1 MSIKLINIENISG
14 DIMIPQWLEQGGWSL
29 WVLIALS
36 IISVSIASYKLAQF
50 IWFGVANNRHYALWL
65 SKLSTY
71 SFETNYSKKH
81 CDTFLL
87 NQVTKHALEQSNVH
101 INKGNFEAVM
111 EQYATNKI
119 EEMRGGLKTLEVISM
134 TAPLLGLLGTVL
146 GMINAFDQLK
156 NSGMQVDP
164 SILSAG
170 ISQALLTTAA
180 GLIVALP
187 ALTLWHLYERMLA
200 KAQRQ
205 IETVLTDISIRTP
218 WQE

>member
-1 MSIKLINIENISG
+1 MV
-14 DIMIPQWLEQGGWSL
+14 PQWLEQGGWSL

-50 IWFGVANNRHYALWL
+50 IWFGVANSRHYALWL
-65 SKLSTY
+65 AKLSNRSY
-71 SFETNYSKKH
+71 SINYSKKH
-81 CDTFLL
+81 CDIYLL
-87 NQVTKHALEQSNVH
+87 NQVINHALEQSKSQR
-101 INKGNFEAVM
+101 NKSDFEGIM

-119 EEMRGGLKTLEVISM
+119 EQMRGGLKSLEVISM
-134 TAPLLGLLGTVL
+134 IAPLLGLLGTVL

-164 SILSAG
+164 SVLSAG

-180 GLIVALP
+180 GLIDALP

-205 IETVLTDISIRTP
+205 IETILTEISIETQ
-218 WQE
+218 WL

>member
-1 MSIKLINIENISG
+1 
-14 DIMIPQWLEQGGWSL
+14 MIPQWIVQGGWCL

-50 IWFGVANNRHYALWL
+50 IWFGVANSRHYALWL
-65 SKLSTY
+65 EKFSADLLVESY
-71 SFETNYSKKH
+71 SEKNSDGY
-81 CDTFLL
+81 LL
-87 NQVTKHALEQSNVH
+87 NEITNHALKQSKYHN
-101 INKGNFEAVM
+101 NKDDFEGVM

-119 EEMRGGLKTLEVISM
+119 EHMRSGLKTLEVISM

-164 SILSAG
+164 SVLSAG

-187 ALTLWHLYERMLA
+187 ALSLWHLFERMLA

-205 IETVLTDISIRTP
+205 IETVLTDISIRTQ
-218 WQE
+218 WL

>member
-1 MSIKLINIENISG
+1 MV
-14 DIMIPQWLEQGGWSL
+14 PQWLEQGGWSL

-50 IWFGVANNRHYALWL
+50 IWFGVANSRHYGLWL
-65 SKLSTY
+65 AKLSNRSY
-71 SFETNYSKKH
+71 SINYSKKH
-81 CDTFLL
+81 CDIYLL
-87 NQVTKHALEQSNVH
+87 NQVINYALEQSKNQR
-101 INKGNFEAVM
+101 NKSDFEGIM

-119 EEMRGGLKTLEVISM
+119 EQMRGGLKSLEVISM
-134 TAPLLGLLGTVL
+134 IAPLLGLLGTVL

-164 SILSAG
+164 SVLSAG

-187 ALTLWHLYERMLA
+187 ALTLWHFYERMLA

-205 IETVLTDISIRTP
+205 IETILTEISIETQ
-218 WQE
+218 WL

>member
-1 MSIKLINIENISG
+1 MNISG
-14 DIMIPQWLEQGGWSL
+14 DNMIPQWIDQGGWCL

-50 IWFGVANNRHYALWL
+50 IWFGVANSRYYALWL
-65 SKLSTY
+65 ENLSTHSLSESY
-71 SFETNYSKKH
+71 SEKH
-81 CDTFLL
+81 NDGYLL
-87 NQVTKHALEQSNVH
+87 NEITNHALKQSKSH
-101 INKGNFEAVM
+101 GNKDDFEVVM

-119 EEMRGGLKTLEVISM
+119 EQMRSGLKTLEVISM

-156 NSGMQVDP
+156 SSGMQVDP
-164 SILSAG
+164 SVLSAG

-187 ALTLWHLYERMLA
+187 ALSLWHLYERMLA

-205 IETVLTDISIRTP
+205 IETVLTEISIRTQ
-218 WQE
+218 WQ

>member
-1 MSIKLINIENISG
+1 ML
-14 DIMIPQWLEQGGWSL
+14 PQWFEQGGWSL

-36 IISVSIASYKLAQF
+36 IISVSIASYKLIQF
-50 IWFGVANNRHYALWL
+50 IWFGVANSHYYALWL
-65 SKLSTY
+65 KKLSNNLM
-71 SFETNYSKKH
+71 SASHSQKH
-81 CDTFLL
+81 SDAYLL
-87 NQVTKHALEQSNVH
+87 NEITNHAFEQLKNHDS
-101 INKGNFEAVM
+101 KDNFEIVM
-111 EQYATNKI
+111 ELYATNKI
-119 EEMRGGLKTLEVISM
+119 EEMRSGLKTLEVISM

-156 NSGMQVDP
+156 GSGMQVDP

-187 ALTLWHLYERMLA
+187 ALSLWHLYERMLA

-205 IETVLTDISIRTP
+205 IETVLTEISIRTH
-218 WQE
+218 WQL

>member
-1 MSIKLINIENISG
+1 MPL
-14 DIMIPQWLEQGGWSL
+14 WLVQGGWSL

-36 IISVSIASYKLAQF
+36 VISVSIASYKLAQF
-50 IWFGVANNRHYALWL
+50 IWFGVANSRHYALWITKFSNNSL
-65 SKLSTY
+65 SV
-71 SFETNYSKKH
+71 NYSKKH
-81 CDTFLL
+81 SDAYLL
-87 NQVTKHALEQSNVH
+87 NEITNHAVNQSKIH
-101 INKGNFEAVM
+101 HNKDDFEVVM

-119 EEMRGGLKTLEVISM
+119 EQMRGGLKTLEVISM

-187 ALTLWHLYERMLA
+187 ALSLWHLYERMLA

-205 IETVLTDISIRTP
+205 IETLLTEISIRTQ
-218 WQE
+218 WQESTHETVSKA

>member
-1 MSIKLINIENISG
+1 
-14 DIMIPQWLEQGGWSL
+14 MIPQWVDQGGWSL

-36 IISVSIASYKLAQF
+36 VISVSIATYKLAQF
-50 IWFGVANNRHYALWL
+50 IWFGVANSRYYTLWLERLNTGTLLQTHSEKHSDVYLLNEITNYALIQ
-65 SKLSTY
+65 SKNHGNKDD
-71 SFETNYSKKH
+71 FE
-81 CDTFLL
+81 
-87 NQVTKHALEQSNVH
+87 V
-101 INKGNFEAVM
+101 VM

-119 EEMRGGLKTLEVISM
+119 EQMRGGLKALEVISM

-156 NSGMQVDP
+156 SSGMQVDP

-187 ALTLWHLYERMLA
+187 ALSLWHLYERMLA

-205 IETVLTDISIRTP
+205 IETVLTEISIRVQ
-218 WQE
+218 W

>member
-1 MSIKLINIENISG
+1 MV
-14 DIMIPQWLEQGGWSL
+14 PQWLEQGGWSL

-50 IWFGVANNRHYALWL
+50 IWFGVANNRFYALWL
-65 SKLSTY
+65 EKL
-71 SFETNYSKKH
+71 TNNALSASYRKKH
-81 CDTFLL
+81 SDTYLL
-87 NQVTKHALEQSNVH
+87 NQITNHGLAQSKAH
-101 INKGNFEAVM
+101 QNKDDFEVVM

-146 GMINAFDQLK
+146 GMINAFDQMK
-156 NSGMQVDP
+156 NSGMQIDP

-187 ALTLWHLYERMLA
+187 ALSLWHLYERMLA

-205 IETVLTDISIRTP
+205 IETVLTEISIRTQ
-218 WQE
+218 W

>member
-1 MSIKLINIENISG
+1 MISG
-14 DIMIPQWLEQGGWSL
+14 DKMLPQWLDQGGWSL

-50 IWFGVANNRHYALWL
+50 IWFGIANSNYYALWL
-65 SKLSTY
+65 DKLTSNVLSVTY
-71 SFETNYSKKH
+71 LKKH
-81 CDTFLL
+81 SDSYLL
-87 NQVTKHALEQSNVH
+87 NQVTNYALTQSKVH
-101 INKGNFEAVM
+101 HNKYDFEVVM
-111 EQYATNKI
+111 EQYAGNKI
-119 EEMRGGLKTLEVISM
+119 EEMRGGLKALEVISM

-156 NSGMQVDP
+156 SSGMQVDP

-180 GLIVALP
+180 GLIVAIP
-187 ALTLWHLYERMLA
+187 ALSLWHIYERLLA

-205 IETVLTDISIRTP
+205 IETVLTEISIRAQ
-218 WQE
+218 WQV

>member
-1 MSIKLINIENISG
+1 MNISG
-14 DIMIPQWLEQGGWSL
+14 DYMIPQWIEQGGWSL

-50 IWFGVANNRHYALWL
+50 IWFGIANSSCYALWL
-65 SKLSTY
+65 EKLS
-71 SFETNYSKKH
+71 SNLLSENYSEKH
-81 CDTFLL
+81 PNGYLL
-87 NQVTKHALEQSNVH
+87 NEITNHALKQSTYH
-101 INKGNFEAVM
+101 DNKDNFEGVM

-119 EEMRGGLKTLEVISM
+119 EQMRGGLKTLEVISM

-205 IETVLTDISIRTP
+205 IETLLTEISIRSE
-218 WQE
+218 WQ

>member
-1 MSIKLINIENISG
+1 MPL
-14 DIMIPQWLEQGGWSL
+14 WLDQGGWSL

-36 IISVSIASYKLAQF
+36 VISVSIASYKLAQF
-50 IWFGVANNRHYALWL
+50 IWFGVANSRNYKLWL
-65 SKLSTY
+65 AKLANNSLSVSY
-71 SFETNYSKKH
+71 SNKH
-81 CDTFLL
+81 NDVYLL
-87 NQVTKHALEQSNVH
+87 NGITNHAVNQSKIH
-101 INKGNFEAVM
+101 ESKDDFEVVM

-119 EEMRGGLKTLEVISM
+119 EQMRGGLKALEVISM

-187 ALTLWHLYERMLA
+187 ALSLWHLYERMLA

-205 IETVLTDISIRTP
+205 IETVLTEISIRTQ
-218 WQE
+218 WQESAYETVSKA